1 MGAPYMN
8 SNQIIRVL
16 LCSTFIVGSGAILQ
30 SCIFDPGARTLFTS
44 EEPAANKQP
53 TVKRTPTVKKVAA
66 RSNEPAF
73 VRSENGSGGNSS
85 SGGGMGGGGDSGG
98 GGGGSSGDGGGSW
111 H

>member
-1 MGAPYMN
+1 MN
-8 SNQIIRVL
+8 SNQTIRVL

-30 SCIFDPGARTLFTS
+30 SCIFDPSARTLFTS

-53 TVKRTPTVKKVAA
+53 TVKRTPTVKKVTA

-85 SGGGMGGGGDSGG
+85 SGGGMGGGDSGG
-98 GGGGSSGDGGGSW
+98 GGGGSSGDGGNGGDGGGSW

>member
-1 MGAPYMN
+1 MN
-8 SNQIIRVL
+8 SNQIMRVL

-30 SCIFDPGARTLFTS
+30 SCIFDPGAKTLFTS
-44 EEPAANKQP
+44 EEPAANKQL

-73 VRSENGSGGNSS
+73 VRSEHGSGGNSS
-85 SGGGMGGGGDSGG
+85 SGGGMGGGGEGGG
-98 GGGGSSGDGGGSW
+98 GGGGSNGDGGGSW